1 MTKPAIICVDDEP
14 IVLESLKIQL
24 RDLLGFDYPIETT
37 TSGEEA
43 LELIEELHAEGSEV
57 ALILSDY
64 IMPDL
69 KGDELLKQ
77 VHALYPTTL
86 KVLLTGQADIAA
98 VSRAIK
104 HAKLYRYIAKP
115 WEIEDLNLTV
125 TEALHSYQ
133 QDQQLDRQRQELE
146 RANREQV
153 QLIAQ
158 LQDNE
163 NRLTQILE
171 AIPVGV
177 LVSDTEGN
185 PQYVNSRA
193 QELLSNNAL
202 ATISPKRWREN
213 YQAYQMGS
221 ERLYPEE
228 RDPLLLALQGQSI
241 TIDDIEIRRESQA
254 IPLEMW
260 GKPIYNQSG
269 EIVYAIAAFQDI
281 TARKQAEQ
289 VLGNYNRTL
298 EQEVRLRTQQLEQE
312 ISERRS
318 AEIALRLSEEKFA
331 KAFRSSPSAITIT
344 TVTDGQHVE
353 VNETFCELT
362 GYSPEEVL
370 GSTTLALNLWVNA
383 RDRQSLFEI
392 LQTKGSVRN
401 YEFDFRTK
409 SGEVK
414 TALLSAE
421 IITLLDQNCLL
432 SISNDITARKQSER
446 ALRQKNEELA
456 STLEQLQRTQQEL
469 IQSEK
474 MASLG
479 QLIAG
484 VAHEIN
490 TPMGAIRASI
500 GNIST
505 ALDNTL
511 LLLPQLFRQ
520 LSPQQQT
527 DFFALLEASR
537 KNPETL
543 SFREERKCKRILRQE
558 LNDRGFED
566 ADTLATLLIRLNL
579 SGNIEPFLSLLQTE
593 KNTLILDAAYN
604 LVSQQSN
611 SENIKLAVE
620 KASKI
625 VFALKNYARQDRSG
639 EMVKANVAD
648 GIDVVL
654 TIYHNQLKQGI
665 QILRSEQE
673 VPDILCYPEELNQ
686 VWTNLLHNAIQAMN
700 NKGVLNIDIARQ
712 DDRVVVSFT
721 DSGCG
726 IPPEIA
732 DKIFDPFFTTKPIGE
747 GSGLGLDIVRKIV
760 EKHQGEITLESQL
773 GQTTFSVW
781 LPIVGVT
788 V

>member
-24 RDLLGFDYPIETT
+24 RDLLGFDYPIETA

-43 LELIEELHAEGSEV
+43 LELIEELHAEGSEI
-57 ALILSDY
+57 ALVLSDY

-77 VHALYPTTL
+77 VHALSPTTL
-86 KVLLTGQADIAA
+86 KVLLTGQADITA
-98 VSRAIK
+98 VSRAIQ

-133 QDQQLDRQRQELE
+133 QDKKLERQRQELE
-146 RANREQV
+146 QANREQA

-177 LVSDTEGN
+177 LVSDPQGN

-193 QELLSNNAL
+193 QELLSDDAL
-202 ATISPKRWREN
+202 AAVSPERWRET
-213 YQAYQMGS
+213 YQAYQAGS
-221 ERLYPEE
+221 EQLYPED
-228 RDPLLLALQGQSI
+228 RDPLLLALQGCSI
-241 TIDDIEIRRESQA
+241 TIDDIEIRQKEQS

-260 GKPIYNQSG
+260 GKPIYDQSG
-269 EIVYAIAAFQDI
+269 AIVYAIAAFQDI

-289 VLGNYNRTL
+289 VLAHYNRTL

-312 ISERRS
+312 IAERRS
-318 AEIALRLSEEKFA
+318 AEIALRLSEEKFS

-370 GSTTLALNLWVNA
+370 GSTTLDLNLWVNA

-432 SISNDITARKQSER
+432 SISNDITGRIQSER

-511 LLLPQLFRQ
+511 RLFPQLFQQ

-537 KNPETL
+537 QNAETL
-543 SFREERKCKRILRQE
+543 SFREERKRKRVLRQE
-558 LNDRGFED
+558 LGDRGFED

-579 SGNIEPFLSLLQTE
+579 TENIEPFLSLLQTE

-665 QILRSEQE
+665 QIRRSEEE

-712 DDRVVVSFT
+712 DDRVVVNFT

-760 EKHQGEITLESQL
+760 EKHQGEITLESQP
-773 GQTTFSVW
+773 GRTTFSVW
-781 LPIVGVT
+781 LPIAGVKA
-788 V
+788 